1 MPPQFLVVG
10 HVVQDLISPGDAS
23 QWRLGGTASYA
34 AVLGRSLGLR
44 TAVLTAAAP
53 EIPLSQLLP
62 GIELH
67 VLASPSTTQ
76 IRNIY
81 DGGHRRQQI
90 PRRAAAI
97 GPGALPEEWRAT
109 PIVLL
114 GPVAGEVDGALAGAF
129 PGSLVGV
136 GAQGWLREIAPDG
149 WVRPVAPERWRAA
162 PLLRSAR
169 ALFVSDEDLPA
180 EATADA
186 LREWSALTEIVAFTH
201 GDRGAEVCLGG
212 EWRRIEAFPA
222 RTVDPTGAGDVF
234 AAAFLIRLHETGDVW
249 EAARYGAC
257 AASFVVEGEGTAAIP
272 DRDQIEERLAA
283 HPQIAPRPA

>member
-10 HVVQDLISPGDAS
+10 HVVQDLISPGDAG

-34 AVLGRSLGLR
+34 AVLARSLGLR
-44 TAVLTAAAP
+44 TAVLTAASPDLRLA
-53 EIPLSQLLP
+53 ELLP
-62 GIELH
+62 GIELR

-81 DGGHRRQQI
+81 DGGHRQQQI
-90 PRRAAAI
+90 PRRAVAI
-97 GPGALPEEWRAT
+97 GLGALPDDWRRT

-114 GPVAGEVDGALAGAF
+114 GPVAGEVDGALASCFAD
-129 PGSLVGV
+129 SLVGV
-136 GAQGWLREIAPDG
+136 GAQGWLREIGSDG
-149 WVRPVAPERWRAA
+149 WVRPVLPHRWRAA
-162 PLLRSAR
+162 PVLRPAR

-180 EATADA
+180 EATAAA
-186 LREWSALTEIVAFTH
+186 LREWSTLTEIVAFTH
-201 GDRGAEVCLGG
+201 GDRGAEVCLKG

-249 EAARYGAC
+249 EAARYGAG

-272 DRDQIEERLAA
+272 DRGQIEERLAA
-283 HPQIAPRPA
+283 HPQIAPRPS